1 MVSLVTFFIDRCC
14 GTKRRAPKAC
24 DLEFRVKSTV
34 RRSLSKIELNH
45 QRPVEELIPMFNKW
59 KVLDGHQRETTIA
72 LLLDWISL
80 NRGCKYI
87 STYERFKQMAD
98 QLMLSSSENTE
109 EEFWKTYDAI
119 EQEEGGEEY
128 QLLLLQAKAA
138 RKKAQEEAFSS
149 FGSI

>member
-1 MVSLVTFFIDRCC
+1 MVSLVTFFVDRCC
-14 GTKRRAPKAC
+14 GGKRRAPKAC

-34 RRSLSKIELNH
+34 RRSL
-45 QRPVEELIPMFNKW
+45 IPMFNRW
-59 KVLDGHQRETTIA
+59 KVLDGQERETTIT
-72 LLLDWISL
+72 LLLDWISF

-98 QLMLSSSENTE
+98 QLKISASENTE

-128 QLLLLQAKAA
+128 QLLLQQAKAA